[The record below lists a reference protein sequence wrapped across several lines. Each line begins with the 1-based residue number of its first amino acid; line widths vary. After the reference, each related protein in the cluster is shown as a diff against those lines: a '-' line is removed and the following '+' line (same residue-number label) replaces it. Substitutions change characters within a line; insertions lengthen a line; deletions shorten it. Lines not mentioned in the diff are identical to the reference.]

1 MHHHTIQ
8 QIANQLFSYAKD
20 RSWSLTRLCRE
31 YPGLGSERTFRDMRD
46 GKGDKYDLDNWLIA
60 YQAALTAII
69 DVTETPAEQR
79 YYDNLST
86 VMQVHRAILGA
97 MNNTGNNRV
106 VIIQG
111 DTGIGKTYAADIL
124 AKRYGERII
133 RIEATTVWNDR
144 PKALLDAILHVLG
157 QTPPSVPVAALS
169 DVVHHLSGA
178 RRCLIIDE
186 AHHMGPRCLDTVK
199 TLVNRTRGEFVLMAM
214 ATLWDRL
221 GTRAYFEARQIGTNR
236 LSERVVLELTLGD
249 IVQYLANALPSQLS
263 DDDLAT
269 AARLL
274 LPPSIQSGNF
284 AFVRDV
290 TDLLADVSPVDRASI
305 ADAIDDIK
313 ARR

>member
-1 MHHHTIQ
+1 
-8 QIANQLFSYAKD
+8 
-20 RSWSLTRLCRE
+20 
-31 YPGLGSERTFRDMRD
+31 
-46 GKGDKYDLDNWLIA
+46 
-60 YQAALTAII
+60 
-69 DVTETPAEQR
+69 
-79 YYDNLST
+79 
-86 VMQVHRAILGA
+86 
-97 MNNTGNNRV
+97 
-106 VIIQG
+106 
-111 DTGIGKTYAADIL
+111 
-124 AKRYGERII
+124 
-133 RIEATTVWNDR
+133 
-144 PKALLDAILHVLG
+144 
-157 QTPPSVPVAALS
+157 
-169 DVVHHLSGA
+169 
-178 RRCLIIDE
+178 
-186 AHHMGPRCLDTVK
+186 MGPRCLDTVK